1 MAMADAAFKKLTPVL
16 LVEAIEPCLP
26 LWVERLG
33 WTKQTE
39 VPHGNA
45 LGFVILVKD
54 GVELMYQTWAS
65 AAADTGGPAL
75 RKASG
80 VSTALFIEVSDLDE
94 IEGKLKGLPIALPR
108 RRTFYGMDEIGVTEA
123 GGHLVIF
130 AQPIES

>member
-1 MAMADAAFKKLTPVL
+1 MSDTQLKKLTPVL
-16 LVEAIEPCLP
+16 LVDAIEPCLP
-26 LWVERLG
+26 LWVDRLG

-39 VPHGNA
+39 VPHGDV
-45 LGFVILVKD
+45 LGFAILVKD

-80 VSTALFIEVSDLDE
+80 ASTVLYIEVSDLDA

-108 RRTFYGMDEIGVTEA
+108 RRTFYGMDEVGVTEA

-130 AQPIES
+130 AQPAES

>member
-1 MAMADAAFKKLTPVL
+1 MPDTQFKKLTPVL
-16 LVEAIEPCLP
+16 LVDAIEPCLP

-39 VPHGNA
+39 VPHGDR
-45 LGFVILVKD
+45 LGFVILVND
-54 GVELMYQTWAS
+54 GIEVMYQTWDS
-65 AAADTGGPAL
+65 AAADTGPAM

-80 VSTALFIEVSDLDE
+80 ASTALFIEVSDLDAIAE
-94 IEGKLKGLPIALPR
+94 KLKGYPIALPR

-130 AQPIES
+130 AQPVP

>member
-1 MAMADAAFKKLTPVL
+1 MTDQLKKLTPVL
-16 LVEAIEPCLP
+16 LVDAIEPCLP

-39 VPHGNA
+39 VPHGDV
-45 LGFVILVKD
+45 LGFVILAKD
-54 GVELMYQTWAS
+54 GVEVMYQTWDS
-65 AAADTGGPAL
+65 AAADIGPAL

-80 VSTALFIEVSDLDE
+80 ASTALFVEVSDLDAITE
-94 IEGKLKGLPIALPR
+94 KLKGYPITLPR

-130 AQPIES
+130 AQPAES